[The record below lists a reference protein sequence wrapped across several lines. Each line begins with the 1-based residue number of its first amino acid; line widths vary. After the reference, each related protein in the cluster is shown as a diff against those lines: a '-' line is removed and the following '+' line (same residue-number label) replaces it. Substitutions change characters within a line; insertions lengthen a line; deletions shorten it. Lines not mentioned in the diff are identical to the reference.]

1 MRKRGF
7 TLVELL
13 VVIGIIAVLISLL
26 LPALIGVRQQAQQ
39 VACLSNL
46 KQIGQA
52 SLMFAG
58 DHHQHMPLAGTVQST
73 GALSSQGT
81 ATPRGVGDLRQQFY
95 AYFNDGGI
103 NRVAPLQAALAP
115 YVGQHIRTDT
125 GQNLHDD
132 CSKGTV
138 RSIFTCPSQAQADQF
153 QGLMISDN
161 GWEPVFCYL
170 WTSYAYNEG
179 ALGWANPEFTG
190 APYSRARGNLAI
202 MRHLDTLL
210 FMSDG
215 QRRNTSSDA
224 TPAFYDNN
232 SPLTLYDA
240 YMGLRGGTAS
250 VFDLRRH
257 QGKMNCLFM
266 DGHGEKFDIL
276 QNRTNPNIASQG
288 LKQIF
293 LVHDFPIIH

>member
-52 SLMFAG
+52 ALMFAA
-58 DHHQHMPLAGTVQST
+58 DHRQHMPLAGTVQSS
-73 GALSSQGT
+73 GALPGQGT
-81 ATPRGVGDLRQQFY
+81 ATPRGVGDQRQQFY
-95 AYFNDGGI
+95 AYFNDSGI
-103 NRVAPLQAALAP
+103 NRVAPMQAALAP
-115 YVGQHIRTDT
+115 YLGRKVRLDS

-132 CSKGTV
+132 CSTGTV
-138 RSIFTCPSQAQADQF
+138 RSVFTCPSQAEADQF

-161 GWEPVFCYL
+161 GWEPQFCYI

-190 APYSRARGNLAI
+190 AQYSRARGNLAL

-224 TPAFYDNN
+224 TPAFYDNA

-240 YMGLRGGTAS
+240 YMGLGGGTAS

-257 QGKMNCLFM
+257 QGKMNCLFI

-276 QNRTNPNIASQG
+276 QNRNVVGVASSG
-288 LKQIF
+288 LKQVY
-293 LVHDFPIIH
+293 LVHDFPVQH